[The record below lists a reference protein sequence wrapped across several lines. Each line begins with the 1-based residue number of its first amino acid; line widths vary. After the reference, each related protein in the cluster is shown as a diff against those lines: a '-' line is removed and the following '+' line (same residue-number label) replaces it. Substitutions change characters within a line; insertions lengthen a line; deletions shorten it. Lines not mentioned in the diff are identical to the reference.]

1 MSLDRRLVLIDGLAA
16 LYRAFYAIPDLATK
30 TGKPTNAVFGFIR
43 MINQIREI
51 RRPSHWAVV
60 FDGGLPK
67 ERLEIMEEYKAQR
80 PPMPDKLREQIDTVE
95 KYLKAADIAWVRME
109 GEEADDVLASMA
121 EWAMPNAT
129 HILIATNDKDI
140 YQLVNEKIFII
151 PVAGKEDPMGV
162 DAVKNKT
169 GVEPSKITEW
179 LSLMGDTVDN
189 IPGVPGVGPKTAAK
203 LINTY
208 GTLDLLMK
216 HIDEVK
222 GDGLRESIKE
232 CKDLITRNMRM
243 VRLRRN
249 LDSSLGWDEMKVRPE
264 DPTRLFPL
272 YKELEFHSYAKEISE
287 GDLFKG

>member
-67 ERLEIMEEYKAQR
+67 ERLEILEEYKAQR
-80 PPMPDKLREQIDTVE
+80 PPMPDKLREQINIVE
-95 KYLKAADIAWVRME
+95 EYLKAADIAWVRLE

-121 EWAMPNAT
+121 EWAMPNTA

-140 YQLVNEKIFII
+140 YQIVNEKTFII
-151 PVAGKEDPMGV
+151 PITGKDEPMGV
-162 DAVKNKT
+162 EAVKVKT

-179 LSLMGDTVDN
+179 LSLTGDASDN
-189 IPGVPGVGPKTAAK
+189 IPGVPGIGPKTAAK

-208 GTLDLLMK
+208 GSLDLLMK
-216 HIDEVK
+216 RIDEVK
-222 GDGLRESIKE
+222 GDSLRKSLKE
-232 CKDLITRNMRM
+232 YGDLITRNLKM
-243 VRLRRN
+243 VRLKCG
-249 LDSSLGWDEMKVRPE
+249 LGSSLGWDELKVRPV
-264 DPTRLFPL
+264 DPASLLPL
-272 YKELEFHSYAKEISE
+272 YKELEFHSFAKEISE